1 MGVSRT
7 TARARARRKP
17 RWVRWF
23 KLSLCLLCVVGA
35 VAFLVVATTF
45 SKALSWA
52 EGQLPKLDNITASL
66 NVEPSVIVAS
76 DGTVLYRA
84 IAEYRRPVTFDEI
97 PPVVRNAVLA
107 AEDHRFF
114 EHRGVD
120 YISAIRAVLT
130 NVREGQMAEGAS
142 TITMQLAK
150 RLYTSPEKT
159 LERKMR
165 DAALALQ
172 IERRKSKNE
181 ILRLYMNQVYFG
193 NRAYGIKAAAEV
205 YFGKS
210 LDQLTISDSALL
222 AGMLQRPSRTNPY
235 RNYEAAIARRNVVLR
250 RMLDEGMISEA
261 EHAAAVAEEPVLR
274 ERRFESGAR
283 HLRAPYFVDYVL
295 GVLEEELPG
304 IDLLSGGYR
313 IETTLDV
320 RAQEA
325 AERAVKSVVEENR
338 RRGVSTGAFMLMNAQ
353 GEIKAMV
360 GGVDYGRNQ
369 FNVITQGRRQPGSAF
384 KPMVYATA
392 LSTGAITINSSI
404 SNQQL
409 TITDSRGRTRLWP
422 RNANNKYSDAVSVRT
437 AMAASINVP
446 AVRINEKVGPRT
458 VANYSRDVF
467 GIRSELDPVLPLALG
482 SSAVRPIELAEAYSV
497 FMLEGDRVRP
507 FGVRK
512 IVGPDGQTIRSFAPR
527 TFRAVLDR
535 RVARD
540 VDSLLRAVVT
550 SGTGRSAASI
560 KDARGKTGTTSDNR
574 DAWFVGY
581 TNSLL
586 GVGWIGNEQRVGNR
600 WVYNEMPRVFGGTVT
615 IQIWV
620 RAMRVAQEVLGDEP
634 VRQRGE
640 DILFEPLVDQP
651 ADEIPV
657 DNRPTADPDPEPAEP
672 ARPIEADPVPPT
684 PSEPPAA
691 LPGRAV
697 PPRPSPSAPADG
709 ETVQVEICVDSGQ
722 RANMY
727 CPETVKRSFPKG
739 TEPRRTCPLHGP

>member
-1 MGVSRT
+1 M
-7 TARARARRKP
+7 
-17 RWVRWF
+17 
-23 KLSLCLLCVVGA
+23 SLCLLCVVGA

-313 IETTLDV
+313 IETTLVV

>member
-1 MGVSRT
+1 M
-7 TARARARRKP
+7 
-17 RWVRWF
+17 
-23 KLSLCLLCVVGA
+23 SLCLLCVVGA

>member
-1 MGVSRT
+1 M
-7 TARARARRKP
+7 
-17 RWVRWF
+17 
-23 KLSLCLLCVVGA
+23 SLCLLCVVGA

-727 CPETVKRSFPKG
+727 CPETVKRSFP
-739 TEPRRTCPLHGP
+739 

>member
-1 MGVSRT
+1 MGVSKT

-17 RWVRWF
+17 RWVRWL
-23 KLSLCLLCVVGA
+23 KLSLCVLCIVGA
-35 VAFLVVATTF
+35 IAFLFAATTF

-66 NVEPSVIVAS
+66 NVEPSVILAS

-120 YISAIRAVLT
+120 YISALRAVLT

-210 LDQLTISDSALL
+210 LDQLTIADSALL

-235 RNYEAAIARRNVVLR
+235 RNYDAAIARRNVVLR
-250 RMLDEGMISEA
+250 RMLDEGMITEA
-261 EHAAAVAEEPVLR
+261 EHAAAVEEEPALR
-274 ERRFESGAR
+274 PRRFESGAR

-295 GVLEEELPG
+295 NVLEEELPG

-313 IETTLDV
+313 IETTLNIRV
-320 RAQEA
+320 QEA

-392 LSTGAITINSSI
+392 LSTGAITLNSSI

-422 RNANNKYSDAVSVRT
+422 RNANNRYSESVSVRT

-458 VANYSRDVF
+458 VANYCRDVF

-497 FMLEGDRVRP
+497 FMLEGDRVQP

-512 IVGPDGQTIRSFAPR
+512 IVGPDGQIIRNFAPR
-527 TFRAVLDR
+527 VFRAVLDP

-640 DILFEPLVDQP
+640 DVFVEPLTDQP

-657 DNRPTADPDPEPAEP
+657 DNRPTSEPDPEPADPPRLVEP
-672 ARPIEADPVPPT
+672 EPGQPITGE
-684 PSEPPAA
+684 
-691 LPGRAV
+691 LPGAV
-697 PPRPSPSAPADG
+697 PVRPAPPRPNPAAPADG
-709 ETVQVEICVDSGQ
+709 ETVQVEVCVDSGQ
-722 RANMY
+722 RASMY
-727 CPETVKRSFPKG
+727 CPETVKRPFAKG

>member
-1 MGVSRT
+1 MGVSKT

-17 RWVRWF
+17 RWVRWL
-23 KLSLCLLCVVGA
+23 KLSLCFVNIVGA
-35 VAFLVVATTF
+35 IAFLFVATTF
-45 SKALSWA
+45 SKALRWA
-52 EGQLPKLDNITASL
+52 EGQLPKLDTITASL
-66 NVEPSVIVAS
+66 NVEPSVILAA

-97 PPVVRNAVLA
+97 PPVARNAVLA

-120 YISAIRAVLT
+120 YISALRAALT

-142 TITMQLAK
+142 TLTMQLAK

-159 LERKMR
+159 LQRKMR

-205 YFGKS
+205 YFGKN
-210 LDQLTISDSALL
+210 LDQLTIADAALL

-250 RMLDEGMISEA
+250 RMFEEGMITEA
-261 EHAAAVAEEPVLR
+261 EHSAAVAEEPKLR
-274 ERRFESGAR
+274 ERAFESGAR
-283 HLRAPYFVDYVL
+283 HLKAPYFVDYVL
-295 GVLEEELPG
+295 AVLEDELPG
-304 IDLLSGGYR
+304 IDLLQGGYR
-313 IETTLDV
+313 IETTLNV

-325 AERAVKSVVEENR
+325 AERAVESVVDENR
-338 RRGVSTGAFMLMNAQ
+338 RRGVTTGAFLLMNAR

-360 GGVDYGRNQ
+360 GGADYSRNQ

-392 LSTGAITINSSI
+392 LSLGAITINSAI

-409 TITDSRGRTRLWP
+409 TITDPRGRTRLWP
-422 RNANNKYSDAVSVRT
+422 RNANNKYSDSVSVRT

-446 AVRINEKVGPRT
+446 AVRLNEKVGPRT

-467 GIRSELDPVLPLALG
+467 GIRSPLDPVLPLALG
-482 SSAVRPIELAEAYSV
+482 ASAVRPIELAEAYSV

-507 FGVRK
+507 FGVRR
-512 IVGPDGQTIRSFAPR
+512 IIGPDGQTIRNFTPR
-527 TFRAVLDR
+527 TFRAVLDT

-550 SGTGRSAASI
+550 SGTGRSASSI
-560 KDARGKTGTTSDNR
+560 RDARGKTGTTSDNR

-615 IQIWV
+615 IHIWV
-620 RAMRVAQEVLGDEP
+620 RAMRVALEVLGDEP
-634 VRQRGE
+634 VRTRGE
-640 DILFEPLVDQP
+640 DIELEPLGDEP
-651 ADEIPV
+651 IDEIPV
-657 DNRPTADPDPEPAEP
+657 DNRPLSIPSTEPAEP
-672 ARPIEADPVPPT
+672 VEPPDPARTNPGPT
-684 PSEPPAA
+684 EPPPAA
-691 LPGRAV
+691 PVRPYPTRPGHQSPPDSDAV
-697 PPRPSPSAPADG
+697 
-709 ETVQVEICVDSGQ
+709 EVEICVDSGQ
-722 RANMY
+722 RASIY

-739 TEPRRTCPLHGP
+739 QEPRRACPLHGP